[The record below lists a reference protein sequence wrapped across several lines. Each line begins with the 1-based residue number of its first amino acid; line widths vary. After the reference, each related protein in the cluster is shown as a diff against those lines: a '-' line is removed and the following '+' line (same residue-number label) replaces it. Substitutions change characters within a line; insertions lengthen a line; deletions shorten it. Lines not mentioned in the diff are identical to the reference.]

1 MTISHDGHHC
11 FWLAMGATRACGS
24 WAGARRLELHPD
36 GTVELS
42 ITAFSRPATW
52 WSRLGSP
59 VARLAQRRITETYL
73 SALA

>member
-1 MTISHDGHHC
+1 M
-11 FWLAMGATRACGS
+11 ATTASGSPWGQPERAGVGPGRG
-24 WAGARRLELHPD
+24 WLELHPD

-59 VARLAQRRITETYL
+59 VARLAQRRITEAYL